1 MEKIKVAV
9 SWTGNNFCCGF
20 GMPGVGAV
28 LSTNKTL
35 QGLKEEF
42 EDALK
47 FHIEGCIED
56 GDDIPAYLVNGEYEI
71 EYELNSA
78 ALLREAETF
87 TTMAALSRVT
97 GINQKQ
103 LSHYANG
110 VKTPRKEQRL
120 RIINGLHE
128 IGRRA
133 LALV

>member
-1 MEKIKVAV
+1 MKKIKINV

-28 LSTNKTL
+28 LATNKTL
-35 QGLKEEF
+35 DGLKAEF
-42 EDALK
+42 EDSLK
-47 FHIEGCIED
+47 FHIEGCVED
-56 GDDIPAYLVNGEYEI
+56 GDDIPQYLIDGNYEI
-71 EYELNSA
+71 EYNLDSS

-87 TTMAALSRVT
+87 TTLAAISRAT

-110 VKTPRKEQRL
+110 VKTPRKEQRS
-120 RIINGLHE
+120 RIIAGLHE

-133 LALV
+133 LALI